1 MKYKNLGRTGLFVSE
16 ICLGTMTFGGRGE
29 LWPII
34 GQLDQAM
41 ATNLLRLSIDAGVN
55 FFDTADVYSEG
66 EAERILGRAIKDLGL
81 ARKDVI
87 IATKVRG
94 RTGPGPNAVGL
105 SRGHILDA
113 VKDSLARLGT
123 DYIDLYQIHG
133 TDLVTPLDETLRVLD
148 DVVRAGQVRY
158 IGCSNLMAW
167 QIMKAL
173 GLSASRGWA
182 RFETVQA
189 YYSIAGR
196 DIEREIVPLI
206 AEERLGLMVWSPLA
220 GGLLSGKFRRDF
232 AGPNDARRTRFDFPP
247 VEREHAYRIVDVIRP
262 IAERHD
268 VSVAR
273 VALAWLLHQNNVM
286 SVIVGAKTAEQ
297 LADNI
302 AATEL
307 TLSKED
313 FAALATASAPT
324 LEYPSWMVDR
334 QNAGRAPEPYQSGRK
349 RVTGS

>member
-1 MKYKNLGRTGLFVSE
+1 MKYNKLGRTGLFVSE

-34 GQLDQAM
+34 GQLDQA
-41 ATNLLRLSIDAGVN
+41 AANNLVRIAIDAGIN

-66 EAERILGRAIKDLGL
+66 ESERILGRAIRDLGVP
-81 ARKDVI
+81 RQDVV

-105 SRGHILDA
+105 SRGHIMDA
-113 VKDSLARLGT
+113 VKASLARLGT

-133 TDLVTPLDETLRVLD
+133 ADLVTPLDETLGALD
-148 DVVRAGQVRY
+148 ELVRAGQIRY

-167 QIMKAL
+167 QIAKAL
-173 GLSASRGWA
+173 GLSARENRA

-196 DIEREIVPLI
+196 DIEREIVPLVV
-206 AEERLGLMVWSPLA
+206 EEELGLMVWSPLA
-220 GGLLSGKFRRDF
+220 GGLLSGKFGRDF

-247 VEREHAYRIVDVIRP
+247 VDRERAYDIVDAIRP
-262 IAERHD
+262 IASRHG

-273 VALAWLLHQNNVM
+273 VALAWLLHQKGVM

-302 AATEL
+302 AAA
-307 TLSKED
+307 TLRLSD
-313 FAALATASAPT
+313 DDRTALDQASALSP
-324 LEYPSWMVDR
+324 EYPRWMLER
-334 QNAGRAPEPYQSGRK
+334 QNTGRVPLPR
-349 RVTGS
+349 

>member
-1 MKYKNLGRTGLFVSE
+1 MKYKKLGRTGLFVSE

-34 GQLDQAM
+34 GQLDQA
-41 ATNLLRLSIDAGVN
+41 AAKNLLRLSIDAGVN
-55 FFDTADVYSEG
+55 FVDTADVYSEG
-66 EAERILGRAIKDLGL
+66 ESERILGSAIKDLGI
-81 ARKDVI
+81 ARQDLV

-105 SRGHILDA
+105 SRGHIMDA
-113 VKDSLARLGT
+113 VKASLARLGT

-133 TDLVTPLDETLRVLD
+133 ADPVTPLDETLHALD
-148 DVVRAGQVRY
+148 DLVRAGHVRY

-167 QIMKAL
+167 QIMKSL
-173 GLSASRGWA
+173 GLSAANSCA

-196 DIEREIVPLI
+196 DIEREIVPLM
-206 AEERLGLMVWSPLA
+206 AEEDLGLMVWSPLA

-247 VEREHAYRIVDVIRP
+247 VEREHAYDVVDAIRP
-262 IAERHD
+262 IAERRK

-273 VALAWLLHQNNVM
+273 VALAWLLHQTSVM
-286 SVIVGAKTAEQ
+286 SVIIGAKTSEQ

-302 AATEL
+302 AAADL
-307 TLSKED
+307 TLSGDEL
-313 FAALATASAPT
+313 AALDTATALAP
-324 LEYPSWMVDR
+324 EYPRWMVDR
-334 QNAGRAPEPYQSGRK
+334 FNSGRVPAP
-349 RVTGS
+349 RAAG

>member
-1 MKYKNLGRTGLFVSE
+1 MDAMKYNKLGRTGLFVSE

-34 GQLDQAM
+34 GQLDQA
-41 ATNLLRLSIDAGVN
+41 AANNLVRIAIDAGIN

-66 EAERILGRAIKDLGL
+66 ESERILGRAIRDLGVP
-81 ARKDVI
+81 RQDVV

-105 SRGHILDA
+105 SRGHIMDA
-113 VKDSLARLGT
+113 VKASLARLGI

-133 TDLVTPLDETLRVLD
+133 ADLVTPLDETLGALD
-148 DVVRAGQVRY
+148 DLVRAGQIRY

-167 QIMKAL
+167 QIAKAL
-173 GLSASRGWA
+173 GLSARENRA

-196 DIEREIVPLI
+196 DIEREIVPLVV
-206 AEERLGLMVWSPLA
+206 EEELGLMVWSPLA
-220 GGLLSGKFRRDF
+220 GGLLSGKFGRDF

-247 VEREHAYRIVDVIRP
+247 VNRERAYDIVDAIRP
-262 IAERHD
+262 IASRHG

-273 VALAWLLHQNNVM
+273 VALAWLLHQKGVM

-302 AATEL
+302 AAA
-307 TLSKED
+307 TLRLSD
-313 FAALATASAPT
+313 DDRTALDQASALAP
-324 LEYPSWMVDR
+324 EYPRWMLER
-334 QNAGRAPEPYQSGRK
+334 QSTGRVPLPR
-349 RVTGS
+349 

>member
-1 MKYKNLGRTGLFVSE
+1 MKYNKLGRTGLFVSE

-34 GQLDQAM
+34 GQLDQA
-41 ATNLLRLSIDAGVN
+41 AANNLVRIAIDAGIN

-66 EAERILGRAIKDLGL
+66 ESERILGRAIRDLGVP
-81 ARKDVI
+81 RQDVV

-105 SRGHILDA
+105 SRGHIMDA
-113 VKDSLARLGT
+113 VKASLARLGT

-133 TDLVTPLDETLRVLD
+133 ADLVTPLDETLGALD
-148 DVVRAGQVRY
+148 ELVRAGQIRY

-167 QIMKAL
+167 QIAKAL
-173 GLSASRGWA
+173 GLSARENRA

-196 DIEREIVPLI
+196 DIEREIVPLVV
-206 AEERLGLMVWSPLA
+206 EEELGLMVWSPLA
-220 GGLLSGKFRRDF
+220 GGLLSGKFGRDF

-247 VEREHAYRIVDVIRP
+247 VNRERAYDIVDAIRP
-262 IAERHD
+262 IASRHG

-273 VALAWLLHQNNVM
+273 VALAWLLHQKGVM

-302 AATEL
+302 AAA
-307 TLSKED
+307 TLRLSD
-313 FAALATASAPT
+313 DDRTALDQASALSP
-324 LEYPSWMVDR
+324 EYPRWMLER
-334 QNAGRAPEPYQSGRK
+334 QNTGRVPLPR
-349 RVTGS
+349 

>member
-1 MKYKNLGRTGLFVSE
+1 MKYKPLGRTGLFVSE

-34 GQLDQAM
+34 GQVDQA
-41 ATNLLRLSIDAGVN
+41 AANNLLRQSIDAGIN
-55 FFDTADVYSEG
+55 FVDTADVYSEG
-66 EAERILGRAIKDLGL
+66 ESERILGRAIKDVGV

-87 IATKVRG
+87 VATKVRG

-105 SRGHILDA
+105 SRGHIMDA
-113 VKDSLARLGT
+113 VKDSLTRLGT

-133 TDLVTPLDETLRVLD
+133 ADLATPLEETLHALD
-148 DVVRAGQVRY
+148 DLVRAGHVRY
-158 IGCSNLMAW
+158 VGCSNLMAW

-173 GLSASRGWA
+173 GVSAAEGWA

-196 DIEREIVPLI
+196 DIEREIVPLM
-206 AEERLGLMVWSPLA
+206 AEEKLGLMVWSPLA

-247 VEREHAYRIVDVIRP
+247 VEREHAYDIVDAVRP
-262 IAERHD
+262 IAERHG

-273 VALAWLLHQNNVM
+273 VALAWLLHQTSVM
-286 SVIVGAKTAEQ
+286 SVIIGAKTPEQ

-302 AATEL
+302 AAADL
-307 TLSKED
+307 VLSED
-313 FAALATASAPT
+313 DLAILEKASALRP
-324 LEYPSWMVDR
+324 EYPRWMVDR
-334 QNAGRAPEPYQSGRK
+334 QNSARLPQPFAKAG
-349 RVTGS
+349 

>member
-1 MKYKNLGRTGLFVSE
+1 MKYKMLGRTGLFVSE

-29 LWPII
+29 IWPII
-34 GQLDQAM
+34 GQVDQDS
-41 ATNLLRLSIDAGVN
+41 ATALLRASIDKGVN

-66 EAERILGRAIKDLGL
+66 ESERLLGRGLKALGI
-81 ARKDVI
+81 ARKDVV

-94 RTGPGPNAVGL
+94 RTAAGPNAVGL

-113 VKDSLARLGT
+113 VKESLERLGT

-133 TDLVTPLDETLRVLD
+133 ADPVTPLDETVRALD
-148 DVVRAGQVRY
+148 DLVRAGQVRY

-173 GLSASRGWA
+173 GLSAREGRA

-189 YYSIAGR
+189 YYSIASR
-196 DIEREIVPLI
+196 DIEREIVPLM

-232 AGPNDARRTRFDFPP
+232 AGPNDARRARFDFPP
-247 VEREHAYRIVDVIRP
+247 VDREHAYGIVDAIGP
-262 IAERHD
+262 IANRHG

-273 VALAWLLHQNNVM
+273 VALAWLLQQKSVM
-286 SVIVGAKTAEQ
+286 SVIVGAKTPEQ

-302 AATEL
+302 AAAEL
-307 TLSKED
+307 TLSED
-313 FAALATASAPT
+313 DLSALERASALRP
-324 LEYPSWMVDR
+324 EYPRWMIDR
-334 QNAGRAPEPYQSGRK
+334 QSAGREPAPRS
-349 RVTGS
+349 SSAA

>member
-1 MKYKNLGRTGLFVSE
+1 MKYKPLGRTGLFVSE

-34 GQLDQAM
+34 GQVDQA
-41 ATNLLRLSIDAGVN
+41 AANNLLRQSIDAGIN
-55 FFDTADVYSEG
+55 FVDTADVYSEG
-66 EAERILGRAIKDLGL
+66 ESERILGRAIKDVGV

-87 IATKVRG
+87 VATKVRG

-105 SRGHILDA
+105 SRGHIMDA
-113 VKDSLARLGT
+113 VKDSLTRLGT

-133 TDLVTPLDETLRVLD
+133 ADLATPLEETLHALD
-148 DVVRAGQVRY
+148 DLVRAGHVRY
-158 IGCSNLMAW
+158 VGCSNLMAW

-173 GLSASRGWA
+173 GVSAAEGWA

-196 DIEREIVPLI
+196 DIEREIVPLM
-206 AEERLGLMVWSPLA
+206 AEEKLGLMVWSPLA

-247 VEREHAYRIVDVIRP
+247 VEREHAYDIVDAVRP
-262 IAERHD
+262 IAERHG

-273 VALAWLLHQNNVM
+273 VALAWLLHQASVM
-286 SVIVGAKTAEQ
+286 SVIIGAKTPEQ

-302 AATEL
+302 AAADL
-307 TLSKED
+307 VLSED
-313 FAALATASAPT
+313 DLAILEKASALRP
-324 LEYPSWMVDR
+324 EYPRWMVDR
-334 QNAGRAPEPYQSGRK
+334 QNSARVPQPFAKAG
-349 RVTGS
+349 

>member
-1 MKYKNLGRTGLFVSE
+1 MKYKNLGRTSLFVSE

-34 GQLDQAM
+34 GQLDQA
-41 ATNLLRLSIDAGVN
+41 AAANLLRLSIDAGVN

-66 EAERILGRAIKDLGL
+66 ESERILGGAIKDLGI

-87 IATKVRG
+87 IATKARG

-113 VKDSLARLGT
+113 VKDSLVRLGT

-133 TDLVTPLDETLRVLD
+133 ADLATPLDETLRALD
-148 DVVRAGQVRY
+148 DLVRAGQVRY

-173 GLSASRGWA
+173 GLSAGQGWA

-196 DIEREIVPLI
+196 DVEREIVPLM
-206 AEERLGLMVWSPLA
+206 AEEGLGLMVWSPLA

-232 AGPNDARRTRFDFPP
+232 AGPNDARRTRFNFPP
-247 VEREHAYRIVDVIRP
+247 VEREHAYNIVDAIHP
-262 IAERHD
+262 IAERHG

-273 VALAWLLHQNNVM
+273 VALAWLLHQKSVM
-286 SVIVGAKTAEQ
+286 SIIVGAKTAEQ

-302 AATEL
+302 AAARL
-307 TLSKED
+307 TLSAED
-313 FAALATASAPT
+313 LAVLETASALTP
-324 LEYPSWMVDR
+324 EYPRWMVDR
-334 QNAGRAPEPYQSGRK
+334 QNAGRVPEARPAIR
-349 RVTGS
+349 

>member
-1 MKYKNLGRTGLFVSE
+1 MKYKPLGRTGLFVSE

-34 GQLDQAM
+34 GQVDQA
-41 ATNLLRLSIDAGVN
+41 AANNLLRQSIDAGIN
-55 FFDTADVYSEG
+55 FVDTADVYSEG
-66 EAERILGRAIKDLGL
+66 ESERILGRAIKDVGV

-87 IATKVRG
+87 VATKVRG

-105 SRGHILDA
+105 SRGHIMDA
-113 VKDSLARLGT
+113 VKDSLTRLGT

-133 TDLVTPLDETLRVLD
+133 ADLATPLEETLHALD
-148 DVVRAGQVRY
+148 DLVRAGHVRY
-158 IGCSNLMAW
+158 VGCSNLMAW

-173 GLSASRGWA
+173 GVSAAEGLA

-196 DIEREIVPLI
+196 DIEREIVPLM
-206 AEERLGLMVWSPLA
+206 AEEKLGLMVWSPLA

-247 VEREHAYRIVDVIRP
+247 VEREHAYDIVDAVRP
-262 IAERHD
+262 IAERHG

-273 VALAWLLHQNNVM
+273 VALAWLLHQTSVM
-286 SVIVGAKTAEQ
+286 SVIIGAKTPEQ

-302 AATEL
+302 AAADL
-307 TLSKED
+307 VLSGD
-313 FAALATASAPT
+313 DLAILEKASALTP
-324 LEYPSWMVDR
+324 EYPRWMVDR
-334 QNAGRAPEPYQSGRK
+334 QNSARVPQPFAKAG
-349 RVTGS
+349 

>member
-1 MKYKNLGRTGLFVSE
+1 MDAMKYNKLGRTGLFVSE

-34 GQLDQAM
+34 GQLDQA
-41 ATNLLRLSIDAGVN
+41 AANDLVRIAIDAGIN

-66 EAERILGRAIKDLGL
+66 ESERILGRAIRDLGVP
-81 ARKDVI
+81 RQDVV

-105 SRGHILDA
+105 SRGHIMDA
-113 VKDSLARLGT
+113 VKASLARLGI

-133 TDLVTPLDETLRVLD
+133 ADLVTPLDETLGALD
-148 DVVRAGQVRY
+148 DLVRAGQIRY

-167 QIMKAL
+167 QIAKAL
-173 GLSASRGWA
+173 GLSARENRA

-196 DIEREIVPLI
+196 DIEREIVPLVV
-206 AEERLGLMVWSPLA
+206 EEELGLMVWSPLA
-220 GGLLSGKFRRDF
+220 GGLLSGKFGRDF

-247 VEREHAYRIVDVIRP
+247 VNRERAYDIVDAIRP
-262 IAERHD
+262 IASRHG

-273 VALAWLLHQNNVM
+273 VALAWLLHQKGVM

-302 AATEL
+302 AAA
-307 TLSKED
+307 TLRLSD
-313 FAALATASAPT
+313 DDRTALDQASALAP
-324 LEYPSWMVDR
+324 EYPRWMLER
-334 QNAGRAPEPYQSGRK
+334 QSTGRVPLPR
-349 RVTGS
+349 

>member
-1 MKYKNLGRTGLFVSE
+1 MKYKPLGRTGLFVSE

-34 GQLDQAM
+34 GQVDQA
-41 ATNLLRLSIDAGVN
+41 AANNLLRQSIDAGIN
-55 FFDTADVYSEG
+55 FVDTADVYSEG
-66 EAERILGRAIKDLGL
+66 ESERILGRAIKDVGV

-87 IATKVRG
+87 VATKVRG

-105 SRGHILDA
+105 SRGHIMDA
-113 VKDSLARLGT
+113 VKDSLTRLGT

-133 TDLVTPLDETLRVLD
+133 ADLATPLEETLHALD
-148 DVVRAGQVRY
+148 DLVRAGHVRY
-158 IGCSNLMAW
+158 VGCSNLMAW

-173 GLSASRGWA
+173 GVSAAEGWA

-196 DIEREIVPLI
+196 DIEREIVPLM
-206 AEERLGLMVWSPLA
+206 AEEKLGLMVWSPLA

-232 AGPNDARRTRFDFPP
+232 AGPNDARRARFDFPP
-247 VEREHAYRIVDVIRP
+247 VEREHAYDIVDAVRP
-262 IAERHD
+262 IAERHG

-273 VALAWLLHQNNVM
+273 VALAWLLHQASVM
-286 SVIVGAKTAEQ
+286 SVIIGAKTPEQ

-302 AATEL
+302 AAADL
-307 TLSKED
+307 VLSED
-313 FAALATASAPT
+313 DLAILEKASALRP
-324 LEYPSWMVDR
+324 EYPRWMVDR
-334 QNAGRAPEPYQSGRK
+334 QNSARVPQPFAKAG
-349 RVTGS
+349 

>member
-1 MKYKNLGRTGLFVSE
+1 MKYKKLGRTGLFVSE

-29 LWPII
+29 IWPII
-34 GQLDQAM
+34 GQLDQPA
-41 ATNLLRLSIDAGVN
+41 ANNLLRLSVDAGVN
-55 FFDTADVYSEG
+55 FVDTADVYSEG
-66 EAERILGRAIKDLGL
+66 ESERILGRAIKDLGI
-81 ARKDVI
+81 ARRDLV

-105 SRGHILDA
+105 SRGHIMGA
-113 VKDSLARLGT
+113 VKDSLARLGI

-133 TDLVTPLDETLRVLD
+133 ADVATPLEETLRALD
-148 DVVRAGQVRY
+148 DIVRAGYVRY

-173 GLSASRGWA
+173 GLSASKGGVRS
-182 RFETVQA
+182 ETVQA

-196 DIEREIVPLI
+196 ELEREIVPLM
-206 AEERLGLMVWSPLA
+206 AEEEVGLMVWSPLA

-232 AGPNDARRTRFDFPP
+232 AGPNDARRARFDFPP
-247 VEREHAYRIVDVIRP
+247 VEREHAYNVVDAVLP
-262 IAERHD
+262 IAERHG

-273 VALAWLLHQNNVM
+273 VALAWLLNQKSVM

-302 AATEL
+302 AAAEL
-307 TLSKED
+307 QLSQD
-313 FAALATASAPT
+313 DLAALEKATALAP
-324 LEYPSWMVDR
+324 EYPRWMIDR
-334 QNAGRAPEPYQSGRK
+334 QNSARAPQPPAK
-349 RVTGS
+349 TA